1 MQTSKKE
8 VHFSF
13 FSVCCIVFNCF
24 WQLMFDKKEKHVK
37 HIHLE
42 SDDGIYDWK
51 TFDKVKIVFIDPLWI
66 MANLSMINLS
76 L

>member
-1 MQTSKKE
+1 MKNHIIVK
-8 VHFSF
+8 FLF
-13 FSVCCIVFNCF
+13 FTQRVS
-24 WQLMFDKKEKHVK
+24 DKKWTKKLVQK
-37 HIHLE
+37 LNLK